1 MKQLEITI
9 NNETGLH
16 ARPAKTLVNLTK
28 QFKSE
33 IFIWHGEK
41 KANAKSLIS
50 VLTLGASRGSQLRIQ
65 VNGEDEENATTQ
77 IEAAILSGLGEGEHP
92 AETQARPASAPIAEA
107 ESIPV
112 AEEKSPD
119 KTNSTNGLKGVGAAP
134 GIAIGPIFQ
143 FQRTEVAFNE
153 SSDGLVI
160 SWEHLQAALARAR
173 EQLNNLNQK
182 MIEKG
187 LKAEAAIFDAHLELL
202 DDPEL
207 TEAIHARIEKGQDAL
222 RAWKETI
229 EDNAIVVAALNDPIL
244 SARAD
249 DLRDVG
255 RRVLKIML
263 GMDDKNDSLPTTPT
277 VIVAREL
284 SPSDTVSFNQDLVL
298 GFCIVNGGPTSHTA
312 ILAKALGLPA
322 IVGIDQAI
330 LGVESGTTVIMDGS
344 DGTITFNPTP
354 DELKSAEQTRSQ
366 WLEKRRLALEQ
377 ANTPAITADG
387 QHIEVVGNAGSLAD
401 AEKALKMGAAGI
413 GLLRTEFLFL
423 ERTTAPTE
431 DEQFEVYRSIA
442 ETMGKLPVIVRTLDV
457 GGDKPLPYIEMQ
469 HEDNPFLGER
479 GIRLCLNRPELFRLQ
494 LRAILRAGL
503 HGNLQ
508 IMFPMVGDI
517 EEYRR
522 ARLMLDELQIELNIP
537 RIVAGIMIEVPS
549 AALMADVLAKE
560 VDFFS
565 IGTNDLTQYTLAMDR
580 ANPALAA
587 RQDGLH
593 PAVLRLIAKTIE
605 GAHKHGKWAG
615 ICGELG
621 SDPYAI
627 PILIGLGID
636 ELSVNTPS
644 VPLVKAQI
652 RALKVSELQDLAKQ
666 ALECATAQE
675 VRELVKKQLSL

>member
-16 ARPAKTLVNLTK
+16 ARPAKTLVNLVK
-28 QFKSE
+28 QFKSD
-33 IFIWHGEK
+33 IVIWNGEK

-50 VLTLGASRGSQLRIQ
+50 VLTLGASKGSQLKIE
-65 VNGEDEENATTQ
+65 VNGEDEGTALAQ
-77 IEAAILSGLGEGEHP
+77 IESAILSGLGEGELAGEAQGKPSTPP
-92 AETQARPASAPIAEA
+92 APKIEATPVEESRP
-107 ESIPV
+107 V
-112 AEEKSPD
+112 KVN
-119 KTNSTNGLKGVGAAP
+119 TLKGVGAAP
-134 GIAIGPIFQ
+134 GIAIGPVFQ
-143 FQRTEVAFNE
+143 FQRQELSINEV
-153 SSDGLVI
+153 SDGLVI
-160 SWEHLQAALARAR
+160 GWERLQDALARAR
-173 EQLNNLNQK
+173 EQLENLNHQ
-182 MIEKG
+182 MVEKG
-187 LKAEAAIFDAHLELL
+187 LKAEAAIFDAHLGLL
-202 DDPEL
+202 EDPEL
-207 TEAIHARIEKGQDAL
+207 TEAVQTRIQKGQDAL
-222 RAWKETI
+222 KAWKETI
-229 EDNAIVVAALNDPIL
+229 EDSAMVIAALNDPIL

-255 RRVLKIML
+255 RRVLKLMV
-263 GMDDKNDSLPTTPT
+263 GAEDKNDSLPDKPV

-284 SPSDTVSFNQDLVL
+284 SPSDTVSFNKDFVL
-298 GFCIVNGGPTSHTA
+298 GFCIVNGGPTSHSA
-312 ILAKALGLPA
+312 ILARALGLPA
-322 IVGIDQAI
+322 IVSVD
-330 LGVESGTTVIMDGS
+330 ESVLKLENDSYIIISGS
-344 DGTITFNPTP
+344 DGMVTLNPAP
-354 DELKSAEQTRSQ
+354 EELQAAEQERNN
-366 WLEKRRLALEQ
+366 WIEKRRVALEQ
-377 ANTPAITADG
+377 ANAPAITADG
-387 QHIEVVGNAGSLAD
+387 RHVEVVGNAGSLAD

-431 DEQFEVYRSIA
+431 VEQFDVYRSIA

-469 HEDNPFLGER
+469 KEENPFLGER
-479 GIRLCLNRPELFRLQ
+479 GIRLCLNRPELFRMQ
-494 LRAILRAGL
+494 LRAIMRAGL

-508 IMFPMVGDI
+508 IMFPMVADI

-537 RIVAGIMIEVPS
+537 HVVAGIMIEVPS

-587 RQDGLH
+587 KQDGLH

-621 SDPYAI
+621 SDPYAV

-636 ELSVNTPS
+636 ELSVNVPS

-652 RALKVSELQDLAKQ
+652 RSLKASELQSLAQQ
-666 ALECATAQE
+666 ALECSTSRE
-675 VRELVKKQLSL
+675 VRELVKKQLSI

>member
-65 VNGEDEENATTQ
+65 VNGEDEENAATQ
-77 IEAAILSGLGEGEHP
+77 IESAILSGLGEGEHS
-92 AETQARPASAPIAEA
+92 AETQARPASAPIVEA
-107 ESIPV
+107 ESIP
-112 AEEKSPD
+112 AEEKKPD
-119 KTNSTNGLKGVGAAP
+119 KTNSTNSLKGVGAAP
-134 GIAIGPIFQ
+134 GIGIGPIFQ

-160 SWEHLQAALARAR
+160 SWEHLQDALARAR
-173 EQLNNLNQK
+173 EQLNSLNHK

-229 EDNAIVVAALNDPIL
+229 EDNAIIVAALNDPIL

-322 IVGIDQAI
+322 IVGMDQAI
-330 LGVESGTTVIMDGS
+330 LGLDSGTTVIMNGT
-344 DGTITFNPTP
+344 DGTVTITPSA

-387 QHIEVVGNAGSLAD
+387 HHIEVVGNAGSLAD

-494 LRAILRAGL
+494 LRAILRAAP
-503 HGNLQ
+503 HGNLR

-517 EEYRR
+517 EEWRQAR
-522 ARLMLDELQIELNIP
+522 ALLDELHETLNIP
-537 RIVAGIMIEVPS
+537 RIEAGIMIEVPS
-549 AALMADVLAKE
+549 AALMADVFARE

-580 ANPALAA
+580 MHPALANK
-587 RQDGLH
+587 QDGLH
-593 PAVLRLIAKTIE
+593 PAVLRLIAQTIN
-605 GAHKHGKWAG
+605 GAHKHRKWAG

-652 RALKVSELQDLAKQ
+652 RALKVSELQDLARQ
-666 ALECATAQE
+666 ALECATALE

>member
-16 ARPAKTLVNLTK
+16 ARPAKALVNLVK
-28 QFKSE
+28 QFKSD
-33 IFIWHGEK
+33 IRIYHGEK

-50 VLTLGASRGSQLRIQ
+50 VLTLGASRGSQIKIE
-65 VNGEDEENATTQ
+65 VSGEDEENAMTQ
-77 IEAAILSGLGEGEHP
+77 IESAILSGLGEGKPESEAQGKP
-92 AETQARPASAPIAEA
+92 AETAARSKTEEIPADGKK
-107 ESIPV
+107 PV
-112 AEEKSPD
+112 KA
-119 KTNSTNGLKGVGAAP
+119 NVLKGVGAAP
-134 GIAIGPIFQ
+134 GIAIGPVFQ
-143 FQRTEVAFNE
+143 FQRQEISIDVV
-153 SSDGLVI
+153 SDGLVI
-160 SWEHLQAALARAR
+160 GWERLQDALARAR
-173 EQLNNLNQK
+173 VQLENLNQQ
-182 MIEKG
+182 MTEKG
-187 LKAEAAIFDAHLELL
+187 LKAEAAIFDAHLGLL
-202 DDPEL
+202 EDPEL
-207 TEAIHARIEKGQDAL
+207 TEAVHQRIQKGQDAL
-222 RAWKETI
+222 KAWKETI
-229 EDNAIVVAALNDPIL
+229 EDSAMVVAALNDPIL

-255 RRVLKIML
+255 RRVLKLMV
-263 GMDDKNDSLPTTPT
+263 GMDDKNESLPDKPV

-284 SPSDTVSFNQDLVL
+284 SPSDTVSFNKDLVL

-312 ILAKALGLPA
+312 ILARALGLPA
-322 IVGIDQAI
+322 IVSVD
-330 LGVESGTTVIMDGS
+330 ESVLKLKKDSYIIVNGS
-344 DGTITFNPTP
+344 DGIVTFDPTP
-354 DELKSAEQTRSQ
+354 EELQSAEQERNT
-366 WLEKRRLALEQ
+366 WLEKRRVALEQ
-377 ANTPAITADG
+377 ANAPAITADG
-387 QHIEVVGNAGSLAD
+387 REVEIVGNAGSLAD
-401 AEKALKMGAAGI
+401 AQKALKMGAAGI

-431 DEQFEVYRSIA
+431 AEQFEVYRSIA
-442 ETMGKLPVIVRTLDV
+442 ETMAKLPVIVRTLDV

-469 HEDNPFLGER
+469 KEENPFLGER
-479 GIRLCLNRPELFRLQ
+479 GIRLCLNRPDLFRQQ
-494 LRAILRAGL
+494 LRAILRASPY
-503 HGNLQ
+503 GNLL

-522 ARLMLDELQIELNIP
+522 ARLMLDELQIELNVP
-537 RIVAGIMIEVPS
+537 RITAGIMIEVPS

-580 ANPALAA
+580 ANPSLAA

-605 GAHKHGKWAG
+605 GAHQHGKWAG

-621 SDPYAI
+621 SDPYAV

-636 ELSVNTPS
+636 ELSVNVPS

-652 RALKVSELQDLAKQ
+652 RGLKFAELQSLARQ
-666 ALECATAQE
+666 ALECSTARE

>member
-65 VNGEDEENATTQ
+65 FNGEDEENAATQ
-77 IEAAILSGLGEGEHP
+77 IESAILSGLGEGEHSTE
-92 AETQARPASAPIAEA
+92 AQTRPASTPIAEA
-107 ESIPV
+107 ENIP
-112 AEEKSPD
+112 AEERDPE
-119 KTNSTNGLKGVGAAP
+119 KTNSTNSLKGVGAAP

-143 FQRTEVAFNE
+143 FQRTEVALNE
-153 SSDGLVI
+153 VSDGLVI
-160 SWEHLQAALARAR
+160 SWEHLQDALARAR
-173 EQLNNLNQK
+173 EQLNSLNHK

-263 GMDDKNDSLPTTPT
+263 GMDDKSDSLPTTPT

-322 IVGIDQAI
+322 IVGMDQAI
-330 LGVESGTTVIMDGS
+330 LGVDSGTTVIMNGT
-344 DGTITFNPTP
+344 DGTVTITPSA
-354 DELKSAEQTRSQ
+354 DELKTAEQTRSQ

-387 QHIEVVGNAGSLAD
+387 QHVEVVGNAGSLAD

-494 LRAILRAGL
+494 LRAILRAAP
-503 HGNLQ
+503 HGNLR

-517 EEYRR
+517 DEWRQAR
-522 ARLMLDELQIELNIP
+522 AILDELHETLNIP
-537 RIVAGIMIEVPS
+537 RIEAGIMIEVPS
-549 AALMADVLAKE
+549 AALMADVLARE

-580 ANPALAA
+580 MHPALANK
-587 RQDGLH
+587 QDGLH
-593 PAVLRLIAKTIE
+593 PAVLRLIAQTIN

>member
-16 ARPAKTLVNLTK
+16 ARPAKTLVNLVK
-28 QFKSE
+28 QFKST
-33 IFIWHGEK
+33 ITIWHGAK

-50 VLTLGASRGSQLRIQ
+50 VLTLGAARGSQLKIE
-65 VNGEDEENATTQ
+65 VDGEDEETALTQ
-77 IEAAILSGLGEGEHP
+77 IESAILSGLGEGEPVSEPVTNP
-92 AETQARPASAPIAEA
+92 APPGAPKVEVVPVEESKPAKA
-107 ESIPV
+107 
-112 AEEKSPD
+112 
-119 KTNSTNGLKGVGAAP
+119 NMLKGVGAAP
-134 GIAIGPIFQ
+134 GIAIGPVYQ
-143 FQRTEVAFNE
+143 FQHQEIPINDM
-153 SSDGLVI
+153 SDGLI
-160 SWEHLQAALARAR
+160 LGWESLQDALARAR
-173 EQLNNLNQK
+173 LQLSNLNRQ
-182 MIEKG
+182 MVEKG
-187 LKAEAAIFDAHLELL
+187 LKAEAAIFDAHLGLL

-207 TEAIHARIEKGQDAL
+207 TEAVHDRIQKGQDAL
-222 RAWKETI
+222 KAWKETI
-229 EDNAIVVAALNDPIL
+229 EDSAMVVAALNDPII

-255 RRVLKIML
+255 RRVLRLMV
-263 GMDDKNDSLPTTPT
+263 GAEDKADSLPDKP
-277 VIVAREL
+277 VVVVAREL
-284 SPSDTVSFNQDLVL
+284 SPSDTVAFNKDFVL

-312 ILAKALGLPA
+312 ILARALGLPA
-322 IVGIDQAI
+322 VVSVNESVLKLATDSYIVIN
-330 LGVESGTTVIMDGS
+330 GS
-344 DGTITFNPTP
+344 DGMVTFNPSP
-354 DELKSAEQTRSQ
+354 EELQSAEQERNA

-377 ANTPAITADG
+377 ANAPAITADG
-387 QHIEVVGNAGSLAD
+387 RHVEVVGNAGSLAD

-431 DEQFEVYRSIA
+431 AEQYDVYRPIA

-469 HEDNPFLGER
+469 HEENPFLGER
-479 GIRLCLNRPELFRLQ
+479 GIRLCLNRPELFRQQ
-494 LRAILRAGL
+494 LRAILRAGQY
-503 HGNLQ
+503 GNLQ

-522 ARLMLDELQIELNIP
+522 ARLMLDELEIELKVP

-580 ANPALAA
+580 GNSLLSA

-621 SDPYAI
+621 SDPYAV

-636 ELSVNTPS
+636 ELSVTVPS
-644 VPLVKAQI
+644 VPLVKAQV
-652 RALKVSELQDLAKQ
+652 RDLKFSELQPLAQQ
-666 ALECATAQE
+666 ALECATARE
-675 VRELVKKQLSL
+675 VRELVKKQLSM

>member
-16 ARPAKTLVNLTK
+16 ARPAKTLVNLVK
-28 QFKSE
+28 QFKSD
-33 IFIWHGEK
+33 IVIRHGEK

-50 VLTLGASRGSQLRIQ
+50 VLTLGASKGSQLKIE
-65 VNGEDEENATTQ
+65 VNGEDEETALAQ
-77 IEAAILSGLGEGEHP
+77 IESAILSGLGEGEP
-92 AETQARPASAPIAEA
+92 AGESHAKPSAPPAPKVEEA
-107 ESIPV
+107 PLEESKPTK
-112 AEEKSPD
+112 A
-119 KTNSTNGLKGVGAAP
+119 NMLKGVGAAP
-134 GIAIGPIFQ
+134 GIAIGPVFQ
-143 FQRTEVAFNE
+143 FQRQEISINEV
-153 SSDGLVI
+153 SDGLVVD
-160 SWEHLQAALARAR
+160 WEHLQDALARAR
-173 EQLNNLNQK
+173 EQLENLNHQ
-182 MIEKG
+182 MVEKG
-187 LKAEAAIFDAHLELL
+187 LKAEAAIFDAHLGLL
-202 DDPEL
+202 EDPEL
-207 TEAIHARIEKGQDAL
+207 TETVQARIQKGQDAL
-222 RAWKETI
+222 KAWKETI
-229 EDNAIVVAALNDPIL
+229 EDSAVVIAALNDPIL

-255 RRVLKIML
+255 RRVLRLMV
-263 GMDDKNDSLPTTPT
+263 GADDKTDSMPDKPV

-284 SPSDTVSFNQDLVL
+284 SPSDTVSFNKDFVL

-312 ILAKALGLPA
+312 ILARALGLPA
-322 IVGIDQAI
+322 IVSVD
-330 LGVESGTTVIMDGS
+330 ESVLKLENDSYIIVNGS
-344 DGTITFNPTP
+344 DGMVTFNPAP
-354 DELKSAEQTRSQ
+354 EELQAAEQARNA
-366 WLEKRRLALEQ
+366 WLEKRRVALEQ
-377 ANTPAITADG
+377 ANVPAITADG
-387 QHIEVVGNAGSLAD
+387 RHVEVVGNAGSLAD

-431 DEQFEVYRSIA
+431 AEQFDVYRSIA

-457 GGDKPLPYIEMQ
+457 GGDKPLPYIQMQ
-469 HEDNPFLGER
+469 KEENPFLGER
-479 GIRLCLNRPELFRLQ
+479 GIRLCLNRPELFRQQ
-494 LRAILRAGL
+494 LRAILRASQ

-522 ARLMLDELQIELNIP
+522 ARLMLDELEIELKVP

-587 RQDGLH
+587 KQDGLH

-621 SDPYAI
+621 SDPYAV

-636 ELSVNTPS
+636 ELSMNVPS

-652 RALKVSELQDLAKQ
+652 RGLKASELQSLAQQ
-666 ALECATAQE
+666 ALECSTARE
-675 VRELVKKQLSL
+675 VRELVKKQLSM

>member
-16 ARPAKTLVNLTK
+16 ARPAKTLVNLVK
-28 QFKSE
+28 QFKSD
-33 IFIWHGEK
+33 IVIWHGEK

-50 VLTLGASRGSQLRIQ
+50 VLTLGASKGSQLKIE
-65 VNGEDEENATTQ
+65 VNGEDEETALAQ
-77 IEAAILSGLGEGEHP
+77 IESAILSGLGEGEHVNETPAKPASVPESKLESTP
-92 AETQARPASAPIAEA
+92 AED
-107 ESIPV
+107 
-112 AEEKSPD
+112 KSVNAN
-119 KTNSTNGLKGVGAAP
+119 TLKGVGAAP
-134 GIAIGPIFQ
+134 GIAIGPVFQ
-143 FQRTEVAFNE
+143 FQRQEISINEV
-153 SSDGLVI
+153 SDGLVI
-160 SWEHLQAALARAR
+160 GWERLQDALVRAR
-173 EQLNNLNQK
+173 EQLNNLNHQ
-182 MIEKG
+182 MVEKG
-187 LKAEAAIFDAHLELL
+187 LKAEAAIFDAHLGLL
-202 DDPEL
+202 EDPEL
-207 TEAIHARIEKGQDAL
+207 TEAVQTRIQKGQDAL
-222 RAWKETI
+222 KAWKETI
-229 EDNAIVVAALNDPIL
+229 EDSAMIVAALNDPIL

-255 RRVLKIML
+255 RRVLKLMV
-263 GMDDKNDSLPTTPT
+263 GAEDKTDSMPDKPV

-284 SPSDTVSFNQDLVL
+284 SPSDTISFNKELVL

-312 ILAKALGLPA
+312 ILARALGLPA
-322 IVGIDQAI
+322 IVSVD
-330 LGVESGTTVIMDGS
+330 ESVLKLENDSYIIVSGS
-344 DGTITFNPTP
+344 DGMVTFNPSSE
-354 DELKSAEQTRSQ
+354 ELQSAEQARNA
-366 WLEKRRLALEQ
+366 WLEKRRIALEQ
-377 ANTPAITADG
+377 ANAPAITADG
-387 QHIEVVGNAGSLAD
+387 RHVEVVGNAGSLAD

-431 DEQFEVYRSIA
+431 AEQFDVYRSIA

-457 GGDKPLPYIEMQ
+457 GGDKPLSYIAMQ
-469 HEDNPFLGER
+469 REDNPFLGER
-479 GIRLCLNRPELFRLQ
+479 GIRLCLNRPELFRMQ

-517 EEYRR
+517 EEYRQ
-522 ARLMLDELQIELNIP
+522 ARLMLDDLQRELNIP

-549 AALMADVLAKE
+549 AALMADVLARE

-580 ANPALAA
+580 MHPALASK
-587 RQDGLH
+587 QDGLH

-621 SDPYAI
+621 SDPYAV

-636 ELSVNTPS
+636 ELSVNVPS

-652 RALKVSELQDLAKQ
+652 RGLKVSELQSLAQQ
-666 ALECATAQE
+666 ALECSTARE

>member
-16 ARPAKTLVNLTK
+16 ARPAKTLVNLVK

-33 IFIWHGEK
+33 ILIWHGEK

-50 VLTLGASRGSQLRIQ
+50 VLTLGASKGSQLRIQ
-65 VNGEDEENATTQ
+65 VNGDDEDNALAQ
-77 IEAAILSGLGEGEHP
+77 IESAILSGLGEGETSN
-92 AETQARPASAPIAEA
+92 ETQARPLSAPIAKPESVPA
-107 ESIPV
+107 ED
-112 AEEKSPD
+112 KKPD
-119 KTNSTNGLKGVGAAP
+119 TTNTLKGVAAAP

-143 FQRTEVAFNE
+143 FQRQEVVINE
-153 SSDGLVI
+153 VSDGLVI
-160 SWEHLQAALARAR
+160 TWERLQDALARAR
-173 EQLNNLNQK
+173 EQLNSLNQQ

-207 TEAIHARIEKGQDAL
+207 TEAIQAHMEKGQDAL

-229 EDNAIVVAALNDPIL
+229 EDNAIIVAALNDPIL

-255 RRVLKIML
+255 RRVMRIML
-263 GMDDKNDSLPTTPT
+263 GMDDKNDSMPEIPS

-284 SPSDTVSFNQDLVL
+284 SPSDTVSFNPDLVL

-322 IVGIDQAI
+322 IVGIHESV
-330 LGVESGTTVIMDGS
+330 LGLESGTAIIMNGT
-344 DGTITFNPTP
+344 DGTITISPSP
-354 DELKSAEQTRSQ
+354 DELKTAEQTRDR
-366 WLEKRRLALEQ
+366 WLERRRTALEQ
-377 ANTPAITADG
+377 ANAPAITADG
-387 QHIEVVGNAGSLAD
+387 HHVEVVGNAGSLSD

-431 DEQFEVYRSIA
+431 DEQFDVYRSIA

-479 GIRLCLNRPELFRLQ
+479 GIRLCLNRPELFRQQ
-494 LRAILRAGL
+494 LRAILRAAP
-503 HGNLQ
+503 HGNLR

-517 EEYRR
+517 DEWRQAR
-522 ARLMLDELQIELNIP
+522 AILDELQQALNIP
-537 RIVAGIMIEVPS
+537 RIEAGIMIEVPS
-549 AALMADVLAKE
+549 AALIADVFARE

-580 ANPALAA
+580 MHPALANK
-587 RQDGLH
+587 QDGLH
-593 PAVLRLIAKTIE
+593 PAVLKLIAQTID
-605 GAHKHGKWAG
+605 GAHKHGKWVG

-621 SDPYAI
+621 ADPYAV
-627 PILIGLGID
+627 PVLIGLGID
-636 ELSVNTPS
+636 ELSINTPS

-652 RALKVSELQDLAKQ
+652 RALKVPELQSLAHQ
-666 ALECATAQE
+666 ALECSTAQE
-675 VRELVKKQLSL
+675 VRELVKKQLNL

>member
-16 ARPAKTLVNLTK
+16 ARPAKTLVNLVK
-28 QFKSE
+28 QFKSD
-33 IFIWHGEK
+33 IRIYHGEK

-50 VLTLGASRGSQLRIQ
+50 VLTLGASRGSQIKIE
-65 VNGEDEENATTQ
+65 VSGEDEENAMTQ
-77 IEAAILSGLGEGEHP
+77 IESAILSGLGEGKPESEAQGKL
-92 AETQARPASAPIAEA
+92 AETVARSKTEEIPADGKK
-107 ESIPV
+107 PV
-112 AEEKSPD
+112 KA
-119 KTNSTNGLKGVGAAP
+119 NVLKGVGAAP
-134 GIAIGPIFQ
+134 GIAIGPVFQ
-143 FQRTEVAFNE
+143 FQRQEISIDVV
-153 SSDGLVI
+153 SDGLVI
-160 SWEHLQAALARAR
+160 GWERLQDALARAR
-173 EQLNNLNQK
+173 VQLENLNQQ
-182 MIEKG
+182 MTEKG
-187 LKAEAAIFDAHLELL
+187 LKAEAAIFDAHLGLL
-202 DDPEL
+202 EDPEL
-207 TEAIHARIEKGQDAL
+207 TEAVHQRIQKGQDAL
-222 RAWKETI
+222 KAWKETI
-229 EDNAIVVAALNDPIL
+229 EDSAMVVAALNDPIL

-255 RRVLKIML
+255 RRVLKLMV
-263 GMDDKNDSLPTTPT
+263 GMDDKNESLPDKPV

-284 SPSDTVSFNQDLVL
+284 SPSDTVSFNKDLVL

-312 ILAKALGLPA
+312 ILARALGLPA
-322 IVGIDQAI
+322 IVSVD
-330 LGVESGTTVIMDGS
+330 ESVLKLKKDSYIIVSGS
-344 DGTITFNPTP
+344 DGIVTFDPTP
-354 DELKSAEQTRSQ
+354 EELQSAEQERNT
-366 WLEKRRLALEQ
+366 WLEKRRVALEQ
-377 ANTPAITADG
+377 ANAPAITADG
-387 QHIEVVGNAGSLAD
+387 REVEIVGNAGSLAD
-401 AEKALKMGAAGI
+401 AQKALKMGAAGI

-431 DEQFEVYRSIA
+431 AEQFEVYRSIA
-442 ETMGKLPVIVRTLDV
+442 ETMAKLPVIVRTLDV

-469 HEDNPFLGER
+469 KEENPFLGER
-479 GIRLCLNRPELFRLQ
+479 GIRLCLNRPDLFRQQ
-494 LRAILRAGL
+494 LRAILRASQY
-503 HGNLQ
+503 GNLL

-522 ARLMLDELQIELNIP
+522 ARLMLDELQIELNVP
-537 RIVAGIMIEVPS
+537 RITAGIMIEVPS

-580 ANPALAA
+580 ANPSLAA

-605 GAHKHGKWAG
+605 GAHQHGKWAG

-621 SDPYAI
+621 SDPYAV

-636 ELSVNTPS
+636 ELSVNVPS

-652 RALKVSELQDLAKQ
+652 RGLKFAELQSLARQ
-666 ALECATAQE
+666 ALECSTARE